1 MFNRIKCEV
10 VDVRT
15 DNAVC
20 PGVAKTRKG
29 EVYEL
34 DGRTPAGAEGMCIQA
49 LGALNANR
57 LVMAVTPRGADA
69 EGSLDITCPHG
80 HVSFRISRVS

>member
-10 VDVRT
+10 VDVKT
-15 DNAVC
+15 DTAVC

-34 DGRTPAGAEGMCIQA
+34 DGRTPAGQEGMCIQA

-57 LVMAVTPRGADA
+57 LVMAVTPTEA
-69 EGSLDITCPHG
+69 EAKDSLDITCPHG
-80 HVSFRISRVS
+80 FVTLRISRIG